1 MHSYADRHT
10 HDFFFERD
18 YPDVAI
24 LDKIYDRLTA
34 QSQPS
39 ELIGKQLR
47 LVGEVFEKALEKLWT
62 HGGAL
67 VDYSGAVIRGT
78 PDWRDSYVS
87 QGEQKKEQIEQVIRY
102 AQSSQCRMS
111 SLVRHF
117 GDMKDAQQPCGICD
131 FCAPAE
137 TIAQRFRD
145 ATETEITL
153 ARNILDDLVGNGRSV
168 GKLHT
173 DIATPL
179 GISRDGLEDV
189 VDALARA
196 GLVRLSDEVFE
207 KDGRQIPYRRAVRT
221 RDAEYLDDDSPLELK
236 IRESAVTLAKG
247 RRTKKKPATKK
258 KVRVPAVQAATPAR
272 AEEPKTRRAAP
283 AEDHSALDKQL
294 REWRLAVAKRQG
306 VPAFRVLTDKVLDG
320 IARTRPSTAAELLS
334 IPGIGLNTVEKYG
347 AHIYRI
353 INSV

>member
-18 YPDVAI
+18 YPDVTI
-24 LDKIYDRLTA
+24 LDKIFARLTE
-34 QSQPS
+34 QSQPG

-47 LVGEVFEKALEKLWT
+47 LADEVFEKALEKLWT

-67 VDYSGAVIRGT
+67 VDYAGAVIRGT
-78 PDWRDSYVS
+78 ADWRDSYVA
-87 QGEQKKEQIEQVIRY
+87 QGEQKKEQIEQVIRFS
-102 AQSSQCRMS
+102 QSSQCRMA

-131 FCAPAE
+131 FCAPEE
-137 TIAQRFRD
+137 TIAQRFREPS
-145 ATETEITL
+145 ETEITL
-153 ARNILDDLVGNGRSV
+153 ARNILDELVGNGRSV

-173 DIATPL
+173 DLATPL

-189 VDALARA
+189 MDALARA
-196 GLVRLSDEVFE
+196 GLVKLTDEMFE
-207 KDGRQIPYRRAVRT
+207 KDGRQIPYRRAFRT
-221 RDAEYLDDDSPLELK
+221 RDAEYLNDDSPLELK
-236 IRESAVTLAKG
+236 IRESAVSTSAKG
-247 RRTKKKPATKK
+247 RKKKKVVSKKKPATS
-258 KVRVPAVQAATPAR
+258 PAIAAKPRTRTPAAT
-272 AEEPKTRRAAP
+272 
-283 AEDHSALDKQL
+283 EDHSELDKQL
-294 REWRLAVAKRQG
+294 RDWRLAVAKRQG

-320 IARTRPSTAAELLS
+320 IAKTRPSTAAELLS

-353 INSV
+353 INGG